1 MNCHECVGYLNEY
14 ALGILNPADANRV
27 SQHLVSGCESCKKTL
42 ASIDVATA
50 SLATT
55 LAPIAPPTE
64 IKSHLLRAIRKN
76 PLPHVELLN
85 AESAS
90 SSGDAGIGF
99 LKDEL
104 PHVTP
109 RSMNRS
115 KYRLLSLGMA
125 TAAAVLGAIFAYR
138 TTLLLQDYRSN
149 STAML
154 EIDAEQFRANVLA
167 RHQKSSNALRLVSVP
182 SSHIPKGSDSNEP
195 TGYVVFDVLA
205 KQLHVAIDLKGQAK
219 ASIALYCESVN
230 TEGKHYLLG
239 EIEPRH
245 DSLTLGA
252 FDLPSDNSKIVK
264 ILVFDDGDSS
274 SAKTSRRKILEMDL
288 NLDAN
293 DTRP

>member
-1 MNCHECVGYLNEY
+1 MNCHECVEYLDEY
-14 ALGILNPADANRV
+14 ALGMLNPTEANRV
-27 SQHLVSGCESCKKTL
+27 SQHLASGCESCKTTL
-42 ASIDVATA
+42 ATIDVAAA

-64 IKSHLLRAIRKN
+64 IKGQLLRAIRKN
-76 PLPHVELLN
+76 PLPHVVLPN

-104 PHVTP
+104 QHVTP
-109 RSMNRS
+109 NSMNRS
-115 KYRLLSLGMA
+115 KYQFLSLGMA

-138 TTLLLQDYRSN
+138 TTLLLQDYRSDF
-149 STAML
+149 TAL
-154 EIDAEQFRANVLA
+154 QGFDAEQFRANVLA

-182 SSHIPKGSDSNEP
+182 SSQIPKGSDSDEP
-195 TGYVVFDVLA
+195 SGYVVFDVLA
-205 KQLHVAIDLKGQAK
+205 KQLHVAIDLKGK
-219 ASIALYCESVN
+219 ARSSTALYCESVN
-230 TEGKHYLLG
+230 AEGKQHLLG
-239 EIEPRH
+239 EVKPRH

-264 ILVFDDGDSS
+264 ILVFDDSDSS
-274 SAKTSRRKILEMDL
+274 SVKTPRRKVLEMDL
-288 NLDAN
+288 DLDAN